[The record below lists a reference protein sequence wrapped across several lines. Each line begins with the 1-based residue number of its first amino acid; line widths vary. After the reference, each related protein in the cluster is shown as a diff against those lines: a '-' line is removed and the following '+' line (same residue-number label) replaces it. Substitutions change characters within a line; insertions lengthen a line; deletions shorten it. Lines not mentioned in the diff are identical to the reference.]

1 MLNRKKTGEVIVM
14 DEKEITQ
21 NLIRALMFYGI
32 TKNWDIPKL
41 LEEYERYGIPRELV
55 DETLNEG
62 M

>member
-1 MLNRKKTGEVIVM
+1 M

-32 TKNWDIPKL
+32 TKNWDISKL